1 LSIADHN
8 VDAVTPRIS
17 EASAGDFIALLKP
30 RVMSL
35 VVFTALVGLVIAPG
49 HQHPVLAFT
58 SLLCIAIG
66 AGAAGALNMWWDRD
80 IDAVMMRTMN
90 RPIPRGRVAPSE
102 ALSFGVILSGF
113 SVVTLG
119 LLVNP
124 LAGALLAFTIFFYVV
139 VYSMWLKRSTAQ
151 NIVIG
156 GAAGALPPVVAWAAA
171 TGSLSVEPWLLFA
184 LIFFWT
190 PPHFWALSLYRADE
204 YERAGVPMLPVVAG
218 PDSTRRHILAYTVV
232 LIAVGVAPWPL
243 GYFNALYGVV
253 ALVMG
258 VAMLGF
264 AIEVFRRREGVVAV
278 RAARRLFSF
287 SILYLFVLFAT
298 LLVEPAVTLVTRLL
312 A

>member
-1 LSIADHN
+1 MSIADHN

-124 LAGALLAFTIFFYVV
+124 LAGALLRFHHLLLCRRLFDVAEA
-139 VYSMWLKRSTAQ
+139 LHGAEHRHRRCRGCA
-151 NIVIG
+151 
-156 GAAGALPPVVAWAAA
+156 AAGRWPGRLRRA
-171 TGSLSVEPWLLFA
+171 SLSVEPWLLFA

-190 PPHFWALSLYRADE
+190 PPHFWALSLYRC
-204 YERAGVPMLPVVAG
+204 R
-218 PDSTRRHILAYTVV
+218 
-232 LIAVGVAPWPL
+232 
-243 GYFNALYGVV
+243 
-253 ALVMG
+253 
-258 VAMLGF
+258 
-264 AIEVFRRREGVVAV
+264 
-278 RAARRLFSF
+278 
-287 SILYLFVLFAT
+287 
-298 LLVEPAVTLVTRLL
+298 
-312 A
+312 